1 MVGWCHWLDG
11 HEFEQAP
18 GVSDGQGSPAC
29 CSLWSRKESY
39 MTGKLNWTELNWIYF
54 PSISQIPLTDFF
66 FFWVGNLLATAQAL
80 PEMKHGLVHTTHGPN
95 LWETFLWETTV
106 IMILISS
113 ENLCSMSRK
122 QSKYREGETLI
133 DVACTCVYVCHR
145 CKICG

>member
-1 MVGWCHWLDG
+1 MRWLDG
-11 HEFEQAP
+11 VTDSMDMSLSKLQELVMDREAQHAAVY
-18 GVSDGQGSPAC
+18 GVTK
-29 CSLWSRKESY
+29 SR
-39 MTGKLNWTELNWIYF
+39 TWLANWTELNWIYF

-66 FFWVGNLLATAQAL
+66 FFSPGNLLATAQAL
-80 PEMKHGLVHTTHGPN
+80 PEMKHGLVHTTHGPK

-122 QSKYREGETLI
+122 QSKYREGETLV
-133 DVACTCVYVCHR
+133 DVVHTCVYVCHR

>member
-18 GVSDGQGSPAC
+18 GVGDGQGSPAC
-29 CSLWSRKESY
+29 CSLWSHKESD
-39 MTGKLNWTELNWIYF
+39 MTGKLNWTELNLL
-54 PSISQIPLTDFF
+54 SINITDSFNRFF
-66 FFWVGNLLATAQAL
+66 FFSPGNLLATAQAL
-80 PEMKHGLVHTTHGPN
+80 PEMKHGLVHTTHGPK

-122 QSKYREGETLI
+122 QSKYREGETLV
-133 DVACTCVYVCHR
+133 DVVHTCVYVCHR